1 MHIVFQSTPVTLIHT
16 ENAQFLLKT
25 IIMNVKILYFLASGY
40 SVLHRAAS
48 WGHLDC
54 VKMLVNYGI
63 DMQIMNVHGE
73 RAREAAARYGKQDC
87 VDFLDRAGILD
98 CFINS

>member
-1 MHIVFQSTPVTLIHT
+1 MKFVETMAVPLVLIQNTL
-16 ENAQFLLKT
+16 N
-25 IIMNVKILYFLASGY
+25 LYLSNLGY

-54 VKMLVNYGI
+54 VKMLVNLGV
-63 DMQIMNVHGE
+63 DLQIKNVHGE

-87 VDFLDRAGILD
+87 VDFLDRAGR
-98 CFINS
+98 N